1 MNRRV
6 SIMKYHVLTGVSL
19 EVNKRFPL
27 TAGHSAF
34 IFSQALITDKGD
46 SRFWPAKASSLK
58 QIETHACCTRWER
71 VDSSFPYDY
80 IQAEFQSI
88 SNGSSPSSPIYFPRK
103 NNNDNN
109 TKFLP
114 KSSENN
120 REKNK
125 QSGRL
130 QDFSNNGKKKKNKH
144 FDPSESNYLHNKRGQ
159 KRRLKLYEFE
169 RKKHDTTYLNC
180 WD

>member
-1 MNRRV
+1 
-6 SIMKYHVLTGVSL
+6 MKYHVLTGVSL

-120 REKNK
+120 R
-125 QSGRL
+125 
-130 QDFSNNGKKKKNKH
+130 KKKTNNQDVFKTFPTTEK
-144 FDPSESNYLHNKRGQ
+144 
-159 KRRLKLYEFE
+159 
-169 RKKHDTTYLNC
+169 RKKINTLTHQNQTICITKEAKKGA
-180 WD
+180 